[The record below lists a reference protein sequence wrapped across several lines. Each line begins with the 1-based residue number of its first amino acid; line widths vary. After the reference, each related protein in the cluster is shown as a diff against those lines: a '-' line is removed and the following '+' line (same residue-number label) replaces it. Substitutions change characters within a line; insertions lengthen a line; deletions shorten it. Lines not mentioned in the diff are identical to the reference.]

1 MNQAAVLT
9 LLALILSNALVVANN
24 EQSTGYENPV
34 QHPVTSVETIR
45 TESGQDVGASE
56 SPEEPVTASVSAEQP
71 NASSEPS
78 YVTSEEV
85 ELLARIVSAEAK
97 NEPYKGQVAV
107 AAVVLNRVEEEG
119 FGDTIEEV
127 IYSKGQFQPVSNGTI
142 HREPVDSAYRAAEE
156 ALNGKDPTKGA
167 IYFANMEIADHHPNP
182 KAKKTVQIGDHT
194 FYK

>member
-34 QHPVTSVETIR
+34 QHPVSSVEAIR
-45 TESGQDVGASE
+45 TESGQEAGALE
-56 SPEEPVTASVSAEQP
+56 SADNPTTANVAAGPPSV
-71 NASSEPS
+71 SSEPS
-78 YVTSEEV
+78 DVSSEEV

-119 FGDTIEEV
+119 FGDSIEEV

-142 HREPVDSAYRAAEE
+142 HKEPVDSAYQAAEE
-156 ALNGKDPTKGA
+156 ALHGKDPTNGA
-167 IYFANMEIADHHPNP
+167 IYFANMDIADHHPNP
-182 KAKKTVQIGDHT
+182 KAKKTVKIGDHT